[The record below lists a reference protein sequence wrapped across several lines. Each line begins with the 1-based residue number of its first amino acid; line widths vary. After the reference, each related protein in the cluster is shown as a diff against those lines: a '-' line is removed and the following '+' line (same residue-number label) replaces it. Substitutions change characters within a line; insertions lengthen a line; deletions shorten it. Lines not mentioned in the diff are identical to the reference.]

1 MGYDKFVS
9 FLTKNL
15 SNKCYDELYP
25 LENIE
30 GFIVSKYI
38 FFDINFI
45 IYKCINKV
53 ENDINELIKFLNC
66 IEINK
71 NEKIKKY
78 LEECFL
84 KNYINVNFLYTEK
97 NFIEKLNILKK
108 KLNKVINIIVYDEI
122 LNYIIFST
130 YSINKPCFIK
140 NVLIFFDGIPGYS
153 KILEQRKRRLFNYI
167 SSLNRKKAYNENFKD
182 TYNVILYDKKLDI
195 KYNYFNYIKNI
206 YSINKNFGP
215 QSKFLLLLSK
225 YLKQSLSP
233 GNKIKLYI
241 SDGNIPGEADYKI
254 LQYIEKNKIK
264 GDICIHSCDSDFLY
278 FIILYQL
285 KNQNNYVNLNL
296 VKYNNKSY
304 QLYNGKKLIELFILK
319 YKQENQIVGNN
330 INLHFLYDILFII
343 QMFGNDLIPD
353 NLEISTEINL
363 SIFLNCHYNL
373 YKTNNF
379 IININ
384 NDKTINF
391 NNLLIFLN
399 NINSYNLFSIN
410 ILSKYFK
417 IPKRIIYIVC
427 HELKYN
433 LKEFI
438 NNLVIPYLKYEA
450 YIYKD
455 DIDSND
461 IRYNY
466 LNSFIKD
473 NPIEKLNLSIES
485 IKYLKDNFNCIFD
498 YMNTTDYGLL
508 RLKINYELN
517 DNPYESLY
525 NYIVNKSI
533 IKTNEILYNSFKFKN
548 LKNAYEEYNLFT
560 KKIDVYNYFEIIE
573 NQTKILFYDISYF
586 DPQNKTYCR
595 YNYSPSIVH
604 IIEYLKNNNYYSVK
618 KKNYSK
624 IYFTEYT
631 HYLFITPYL
640 IDNSNYINSL
650 DYIGNDNNF
659 LPNIMNIMN
668 HYIKNVFGIDV
679 INLRNIDPDTFLNNI
694 NQLLK
699 IFQENNIKRLYC
711 KNLLYYKN

>member
-30 GFIVSKYI
+30 GIIVSKYI

-66 IEINK
+66 IEVNINT
-71 NEKIKKY
+71 KIKKY
-78 LEECFL
+78 FEKCSL
-84 KNYINVNFLYTEK
+84 KNYINVNFLYTKK
-97 NFIEKLNILKK
+97 NFVEKINILKER
-108 KLNKVINIIVYDEI
+108 LNKVIDIIVYDEI
-122 LNYIIFST
+122 LNYILFYT
-130 YSINKPCFIK
+130 YSINKPYFIK

-153 KILEQRKRRLFNYI
+153 KVLEQRKRRLFNYI
-167 SSLNRKKAYNENFKD
+167 NSLNRKKAYNENFKD
-182 TYNVILYDKKLDI
+182 KYNVILYDKKLDI
-195 KYNYFNYIKNI
+195 KYNYFNYIKNT

-215 QSKFLLLLSK
+215 QSTFLLLLSN
-225 YLKQSLSP
+225 YLKQHLSP

-254 LQYIEKNKIK
+254 LQYIEKNKLK
-264 GDICIHSCDSDFLY
+264 GDICIHSCDSDFLH

-296 VKYNNKSY
+296 VKYNNNSY
-304 QLYNGKKLIELFILK
+304 QLYNGKKLIELFTLK

-330 INLHFLYDILFII
+330 INLNFLYDILFII

-353 NLEISTEINL
+353 NFEISTEINL
-363 SIFLNCHYNL
+363 SIFLNCHYHL
-373 YKTNNF
+373 YKTNSF

-384 NDKTINF
+384 NDKTIDF

-399 NINSYNLFSIN
+399 NINTYNLFSIN

-427 HELKYN
+427 QELKYN

-438 NNLVIPYLKYEA
+438 NNLIIPYLKYEA

-461 IRYNY
+461 IRYSY
-466 LNSFIKD
+466 LNSFIED
-473 NPIEKLNLSIES
+473 NPIEKLNLDNET

-498 YMNTTDYGLL
+498 YMNISDYGLL
-508 RLKINYELN
+508 RLTINYELN
-517 DNPYESLY
+517 DNPYETLY
-525 NYIVNKSI
+525 NYIVNESI
-533 IKTNEILYNSFKFKN
+533 IKTNELLQTSFKFKN

-560 KKIDVYNYFEIIE
+560 KNIDVYNYFEIIE
-573 NQTKILFYDISYF
+573 NQTKILFYDINCF
-586 DPQNKTYCR
+586 DPQNKTYCK
-595 YNYSPSIVH
+595 YNSSPSIVN
-604 IIEYLKNNNYYSVK
+604 IIEYLKNNDYYSVNK
-618 KKNYSK
+618 KKYSR
-624 IYFTEYT
+624 IYFNEDS

-640 IDNSNYINSL
+640 INNTSYINE
-650 DYIGNDNNF
+650 NNF
-659 LPNIMNIMN
+659 YQNIMNIMN
-668 HYIKNVFGIDV
+668 YYIKNIFGLNEV
-679 INLRNIDPDTFLNNI
+679 NLRDINPDIFLNNI

-699 IFQENNIKRLYC
+699 LYQEDNIKRLYS
-711 KNLLYYKN
+711 KNLLLL